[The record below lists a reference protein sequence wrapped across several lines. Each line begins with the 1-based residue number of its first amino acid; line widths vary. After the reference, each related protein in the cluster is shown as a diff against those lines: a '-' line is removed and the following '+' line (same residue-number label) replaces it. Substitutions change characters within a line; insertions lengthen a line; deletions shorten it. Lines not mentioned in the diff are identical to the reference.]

1 MATAA
6 LASPVPPRSHL
17 LLPQL
22 ISGIAYLHDSNII
35 HRDLKLE
42 NLMLSHP
49 GDITTGIKI
58 VDFGL
63 ARIGGPFDEDDVCG
77 TPMYVAPEVLGA
89 PGPGGSRGA
98 KAVTVAVDMWSIGVV
113 MFMLLAGYPPFIAEP
128 DSKLFSLIRRGK
140 FVLAPS
146 VFDTVTE
153 EAKDLIRKLLVVHPD
168 ERIKASEALKHPW
181 FACLNKNLTMSLK
194 EAQKGLK
201 KIMARRRFKGAV
213 EGVVAVGRMRNILK
227 AAQATAIEEEKAEAE
242 AAAKAAAPAKK

>member
-1 MATAA
+1 
-6 LASPVPPRSHL
+6 
-17 LLPQL
+17 
-22 ISGIAYLHDSNII
+22 
-35 HRDLKLE
+35 
-42 NLMLSHP
+42 MLSHP

-89 PGPGGSRGA
+89 PGPGGARGA

-140 FVLAPS
+140 YTLAPA

-153 EAKDLIRKLLVVHPD
+153 EAKDLIKKLLVVHPD
-168 ERIKASEALKHPW
+168 ERIKAREAAAHPW
-181 FACLNKNLTMSLK
+181 FASLNRNMTQNLAS
-194 EAQKGLK
+194 AQKGLK

-227 AAQATAIEEEKAEAE
+227 AAQVAAKLEEEEA
-242 AAAKAAAPAKK
+242 KVKK